1 MGQAE
6 IISLDEIRARK
17 QYDARRQ
24 DLHRRFDQWL
34 DKLEAQLQNPEPTLT
49 EVTETVWSLRQ
60 DLTGDWTETIVA
72 HAHHDEQARTQA
84 NCSRCE
90 ALLTARPAVS
100 RTVETMVGPV
110 QLERPYFYCRVCR
123 CGVCPFDEV
132 LG

>member
-60 DLTGDWTETIVA
+60 DLTGDLTETIVA
-72 HAHHDEQARTQA
+72 HAHHDEQARKQA
-84 NCSRCE
+84 NCPRCD